1 MAELPF
7 VSPRYKKYV
16 MQHALGVRYI
26 PGYPMLLAIQ
36 GLPGDGKSFQAER
49 ALQLAEIRVFRLSGS
64 LLSGQ
69 FEGNSLEAIR
79 DLYESAA
86 KHADTPSPEGGN
98 AALLL
103 EDFDLSPA
111 SQRNG
116 TQYTVNSQ
124 LLTGFLMNLHDDVAA
139 CRVGTGRR
147 LPVYLTGNDF
157 SCLHGPLARPGRI
170 DFFTWEPTPEERAD
184 IVFTALTDYVAD
196 LSREDAALF
205 CKKYPALPVSAFV
218 AAGQRVCA
226 AALYDMLAQQ
236 GWEKFDAF
244 TKDQSA
250 RQVLRVPLSMVE
262 AELKEQGS
270 PNRRPRNF
278 GRR

>member
-7 VSPRYKKYV
+7 VPPRYQKHV

-36 GLPGDGKSFQAER
+36 GLPGDGKSFQAAL
-49 ALQLAEIRVFRLSGS
+49 ALQLAGIRVFRLSGS

-69 FEGNSLEAIR
+69 FEGNSLEAIS

-86 KHADTPSPEGGN
+86 KHADTPHPEGGN

-124 LLTGFLMNLHDDVAA
+124 LLTGFLMNLNDDVAS

-157 SCLHGPLARPGRI
+157 SCLHGPLVRPGRI

-196 LSREDAALF
+196 LSKEDAALC
-205 CKKYPALPVSAFV
+205 CKKHPALPISAFV

-226 AALYDMLAQQ
+226 VALYDQLVQL
-236 GWEKFDAF
+236 GREKFDAL

-250 RQVLRVPLSMVE
+250 RQALKVPLSMVE

-270 PNRRPRNF
+270 SNRRPRKF
-278 GRR
+278 GGR